1 MSGNKKRALVVALV
15 VTVAWTVLLR
25 RLGYR
30 VGTSTVVRC
39 RSGHLF
45 TTVWIPGASFKSIR
59 LGFWRVQRCPVGR
72 HWSLVA
78 PVREAALSDEER
90 AEAAEHRD
98 VRIP

>member
-1 MSGNKKRALVVALV
+1 MLVAALVG
-15 VTVAWTVLLR
+15 TVAWTVLLR

-39 RSGHLF
+39 RRDHLF

-78 PVREAALSDEER
+78 PVREAALSAEER
-90 AEAAEHRD
+90 AEAAGHRD